1 MRQNFSRL
9 TPWRN
14 PVLGIEET
22 NDHIS
27 RLRQRAKRRTLR
39 ETSPVVDYVKCP
51 NLLRLFFDQAEK
63 LGDTPF
69 MVAKKDGTWQPTT
82 WRQAADTV
90 RLLAR
95 GLASLGIARGDRIG
109 LVAENRPEWL
119 IADLAIMAAG
129 AITVPAYTTNTVA
142 DHRYILSNVGAK
154 AVIASNAALSAKAI
168 EAARDSGPSCK
179 FVVAMEMPNI
189 AQHPG
194 IDVHAWDSVR
204 ARGQQAP
211 DNVDAMVAS
220 LQRTDIACVIH
231 TSGTG
236 GLPRGVMLAHG
247 SILCNAMG
255 ADDFVRMLGG
265 GENVFL
271 CFLPL
276 SHAYEHSV
284 CVGVAVGIGAT
295 IHFAESLDKL
305 SANMVEVRPTLMTA
319 VPRLYEAFHQRVLGG
334 LAKASPLKQKMF
346 GAALALGTKRYRGE
360 SLGLFEALADRVL
373 DKLVRDKV
381 RARFGGRLKA
391 FVSGGA
397 ALNPE
402 IGVFFQAL
410 GVRVLQGYGQTEAGP
425 VVSCNQPFKERMDTV
440 GIPLKGVEVRIAEDG
455 EILVRGE
462 LVMAGYWNDPV
473 GTAQTV
479 RDGWLHT
486 GDIGFFDAQGR
497 LGITDRKRDFIKNSG
512 GDMIAPSKVEGVL
525 LLEPEIAQAMVVGD
539 GKPYLSA
546 VLVAR
551 PEATGPDN
559 PRAALDKAVERANAK
574 LALPERVRKFVVA
587 LEPFT
592 IENAQMTPTL
602 KVRRHVVRE
611 LYAGALEALYK

>member
-1 MRQNFSRL
+1 
-9 TPWRN
+9 
-14 PVLGIEET
+14 VI
-22 NDHIS
+22 
-27 RLRQRAKRRTLR
+27 
-39 ETSPVVDYVKCP
+39 DYAACP

-63 LGDTPF
+63 LGDEPF
-69 MVAKKDGTWQPTT
+69 VVAKKGEIWQPTS
-82 WRQAADTV
+82 WRQTAEAV

-95 GLASLGIARGDRIG
+95 GLSSLGIERGDRVG
-109 LVAENRPEWL
+109 LISENRPEWL

-129 AITVPAYTTNTVA
+129 AVTVPAYTTNTVA

-154 AVIASNAALSAKAI
+154 AVIASSAALSAKAI
-168 EAARDSGPSCK
+168 EAARESGPGCK
-179 FVVAMEMPNI
+179 FVVAMEMPAL

-194 IDVHAWDSVR
+194 IDMHAWDSVLE
-204 ARGQQAP
+204 RGRSAP
-211 DNVDAMVAS
+211 DTVDATVEN
-220 LQRTDIACVIH
+220 LKRGDIACVIH

-236 GLPRGVMLAHG
+236 GLPRGVMLPHG

-255 ADDFVRMLGG
+255 ADDFVQLLGG
-265 GENVFL
+265 GKDVFL

-295 IHFAESLDKL
+295 IHFAESLEKL
-305 SANMVEVRPTLMTA
+305 SANMLEVRPTLMTA
-319 VPRLYEAFHQRVLGG
+319 VPRLYEAFHQRVQGG
-334 LAKASPLKQKMF
+334 LKAASPLKQKLF
-346 GAALALGTKRYRGE
+346 AAALALGTKRYRGE
-360 SLGLFEALADRVL
+360 ALGLFETLADRAL

-402 IGVFFQAL
+402 IGIFFQAL

-440 GIPLKGVEVRIAEDG
+440 GVPLKGVEVRIAEDG

-462 LVMAGYWNDPV
+462 LVMAGYWNDPA

-486 GDIGFFDAQGR
+486 GDIGFIDDQGR

-512 GDMIAPSKVEGVL
+512 GEMVAPSKVEGVL
-525 LLEPEIAQAMVVGD
+525 LLEPEIAQAMVVGN

-546 VLVAR
+546 VLVPQTDALGGGD
-551 PEATGPDN
+551 A
-559 PRAALDKAVERANAK
+559 RAALDKAVARANAK

-587 LEPFT
+587 SGPFT

-611 LYAGALEALYK
+611 TYADALEALYK

>member
-1 MRQNFSRL
+1 
-9 TPWRN
+9 
-14 PVLGIEET
+14 
-22 NDHIS
+22 
-27 RLRQRAKRRTLR
+27 
-39 ETSPVVDYVKCP
+39 
-51 NLLRLFFDQAEK
+51 
-63 LGDTPF
+63 
-69 MVAKKDGTWQPTT
+69 
-82 WRQAADTV
+82 
-90 RLLAR
+90 
-95 GLASLGIARGDRIG
+95 
-109 LVAENRPEWL
+109 
-119 IADLAIMAAG
+119 
-129 AITVPAYTTNTVA
+129 
-142 DHRYILSNVGAK
+142 
-154 AVIASNAALSAKAI
+154 
-168 EAARDSGPSCK
+168 
-179 FVVAMEMPNI
+179 
-189 AQHPG
+189 
-194 IDVHAWDSVR
+194 
-204 ARGQQAP
+204 
-211 DNVDAMVAS
+211 
-220 LQRTDIACVIH
+220 
-231 TSGTG
+231 
-236 GLPRGVMLAHG
+236 
-247 SILCNAMG
+247 
-255 ADDFVRMLGG
+255 
-265 GENVFL
+265 
-271 CFLPL
+271 
-276 SHAYEHSV
+276 
-284 CVGVAVGIGAT
+284 
-295 IHFAESLDKL
+295 
-305 SANMVEVRPTLMTA
+305 MTA